1 MTIENNNNNNYE
13 NEYDNNNEGH
23 KPVKTII
30 LTDRQSLILETMIT
44 QRTTRQALEFQR
56 KWLFYQWKDLKK
68 RETNYLGKNLKRLFQ
83 IAKIDFQNQHIERI
97 EKLRYI
103 EREMWQDVGECQDQY
118 KRLKMKE
125 SIQICSQ

>member
-44 QRTTRQALEFQR
+44 QRTTRQALEF
-56 KWLFYQWKDLKK
+56 LKENGYSISERTLR
-68 RETNYLGKNLKRLFQ
+68 REKQ
-83 IAKIDFQNQHIERI
+83 II
-97 EKLRYI
+97 
-103 EREMWQDVGECQDQY
+103 
-118 KRLKMKE
+118 
-125 SIQICSQ
+125 